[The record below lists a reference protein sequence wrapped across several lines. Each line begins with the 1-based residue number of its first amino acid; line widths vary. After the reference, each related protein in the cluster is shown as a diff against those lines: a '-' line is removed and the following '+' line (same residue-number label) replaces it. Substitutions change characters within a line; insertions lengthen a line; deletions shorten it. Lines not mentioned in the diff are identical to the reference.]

1 MALSPTKTIIIIT
14 MLKIHQFTFGPVQE
28 NTYVLYDGESREAAI
43 VDPGCMRHSEEEKLR
58 DFITERGLTPTLM
71 LCTHQHFDHVW
82 GAAYVLKEWP
92 HITAYAN
99 AIDFEKLP
107 LPSEQLKGYAIPL
120 PLEDVPAERY
130 TMVGQDDL
138 IRLGSEELRV
148 LFVPGHAPGHL
159 AYYAPESGILLSG
172 DTLLLGTIG
181 RTDFW
186 YGSYDQLVESIRT
199 QYLPLPDETI
209 VFSGHGPETTIG
221 YERRKN
227 PFLQ

>member
-1 MALSPTKTIIIIT
+1 MTSSRSGTYTDPYALYPS
-14 MLKIHQFTFGPVQE
+14 
-28 NTYVLYDGESREAAI
+28 A
-43 VDPGCMRHSEEEKLR
+43 LR
-58 DFITERGLTPTLM
+58 S
-71 LCTHQHFDHVW
+71 VW

-92 HITAYAN
+92 YITAYAN

-138 IRLGSEELRV
+138 IRLGNEELRV

-172 DTLLLGTIG
+172 DTLLQGTIG

-186 YGSYDQLVESIRT
+186 YGSYEQLVESIRT

-221 YERRKN
+221 YERRQESFPPIGLPPLPQGN
-227 PFLQ
+227 LLPSHSFAAV

>member
-1 MALSPTKTIIIIT
+1 

-159 AYYAPESGILLSG
+159 VTMHLSLVFYSLGTPYSRGQLVARTSGMGAMISLLSQSVPSISHCPMRR
-172 DTLLLGTIG
+172 LSSAGTG
-181 RTDFW
+181 
-186 YGSYDQLVESIRT
+186 
-199 QYLPLPDETI
+199 
-209 VFSGHGPETTIG
+209 
-221 YERRKN
+221 
-227 PFLQ
+227 